1 MLDRDGIA
9 AVGER
14 VMAGDILINKQ
25 SPTSTKD
32 VPLEQGPP
40 AYKQM
45 PVSWK
50 APQGESCY
58 VDKVLLT
65 QNDDGHIVIKVTSSH
80 ACMRLSSSAGCAR
93 PCMSAPDCRPESA
106 RLEQEYLSD
115 IPQLFWSAGYV

>member
-9 AVGER
+9 AVGEQ
-14 VMAGDILINKQ
+14 VSAGDILINKQ

-32 VPLEQGPP
+32 VPSEQGPP
-40 AYKQM
+40 TYKQM

-65 QNDDGHIVIKVTSSH
+65 QNDDAHIVIKVISLCASVRTRAPLPDGQDLECKHRQPILRSGLARH
-80 ACMRLSSSAGCAR
+80 PAPLAC
-93 PCMSAPDCRPESA
+93 
-106 RLEQEYLSD
+106 
-115 IPQLFWSAGYV
+115 

>member
-1 MLDRDGIA
+1 MRPIRQAVLHIDHKTAKKPIILRPLHYECYLLQTQGTGRLKVLDRDGIA

-14 VMAGDILINKQ
+14 VSAGDILINKQ

-40 AYKQM
+40 TYKQM

-65 QNDDGHIVIKVTSSH
+65 QNDDANIVIKVNS
-80 ACMRLSSSAGCAR
+80 LK
-93 PCMSAPDCRPESA
+93 
-106 RLEQEYLSD
+106 
-115 IPQLFWSAGYV
+115 

>member
-1 MLDRDGIA
+1 MLPLQTQGTGRQKVLDRDGIA

-65 QNDDGHIVIKVTSSH
+65 QNDDAHIVIKVTSLH
-80 ACMRLSSSAGCAR
+80 ACVRLGSSAGTWKTLNASTNFK
-93 PCMSAPDCRPESA
+93 P
-106 RLEQEYLSD
+106 
-115 IPQLFWSAGYV
+115 

>member
-14 VMAGDILINKQ
+14 VSAGDILINKQ

-40 AYKQM
+40 TYKQM

-65 QNDDGHIVIKVTSSH
+65 QNDDAHIVIKVTSLH
-80 ACMRLSSSAGCAR
+80 ACVRLSSSAWMRKTSMQAPGCG
-93 PCMSAPDCRPESA
+93 PVSA
-106 RLEQEYLSD
+106 LL
-115 IPQLFWSAGYV
+115 